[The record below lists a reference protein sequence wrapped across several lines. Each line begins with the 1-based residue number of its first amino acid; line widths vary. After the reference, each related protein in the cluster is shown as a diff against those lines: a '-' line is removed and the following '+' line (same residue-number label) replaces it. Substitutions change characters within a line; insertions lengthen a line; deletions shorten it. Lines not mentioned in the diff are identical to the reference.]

1 MPYTLLQIVN
11 KCLRRLSIVQGDAG
25 ELAALSSSQFQTD
38 IDVLVQ
44 AINETIDDLYGAR
57 GRPQAVGAATIA
69 LAEGVRE
76 YALAADCER
85 IIGRP
90 PMLIEETS
98 GRVVTEYP
106 GGYEQMVADQPI
118 PATHTGRP
126 AYFAIEPVM
135 GQLRLDRAPTASEAG
150 EVYRYRYFKALSL
163 AEAAATMPFSDRVAD
178 NLLPAFC
185 EKYKIARKAPEA
197 SPALYA
203 AAMTAAARLLGKVA
217 PATRYGTARGR

>member
-25 ELAALSSSQFQTD
+25 ELAALSSAQFQTD

-69 LAEGVRE
+69 LADGVRE

-85 IIGRP
+85 VLGKP
-90 PMLIEETS
+90 PMLIEES
-98 GRVVTEYP
+98 RGRVVTEYP
-106 GGYEQMVADQPI
+106 GGYEQMVADQPV
-118 PATHTGRP
+118 PDGCSGRP
-126 AYFAIEPVM
+126 AYFAIEPM
-135 GQLRLDRAPTASEAG
+135 TGRLRLDRAPTAAEAG
-150 EVYRYRYFKALSL
+150 EIYRYRYFKALSL

-197 SPALYA
+197 SPTLYA